1 MGYRGLN
8 PPATDDEQKLAAIHD
23 LAFDAVFEL
32 NSGGRITAWRPSAEK
47 LFGWP
52 ESDAI
57 GQHVESIVSPKH
69 REVFLSS
76 LFQTITLGLAPDKPL
91 PMRAVHRDGRRF
103 STELFL
109 NIRQSGSVA
118 VLVRD
123 LTDREQFA
131 SLLSERT
138 NQRAILNFLEEGY
151 AELDLA
157 GNYQWVNDAYCRV
170 FGRTREEALD
180 PHYQRISHYPVSV
193 DLREIFKTVY
203 KTGEP
208 VRAFEFE
215 YRPGHFCESTFSLK
229 RGENG
234 QPTGFVTL
242 TRNITERKR
251 QEQELANAKNAA
263 ESANRAKSEFLANMS
278 HEIRTPM
285 NGIIG
290 MTELALSTELAAEPR
305 EYLGM
310 VRSSAE
316 DLLVIINDILDY
328 SKIEAGKIDL
338 DRIQFNLI
346 ELIGDTLK
354 CLAIPAHRKSLEL
367 SFHADEN
374 VPELVMGDPV
384 RLRQVLMNL
393 AGNAVKFTA
402 QGEVVV
408 DVTLESREET
418 HWTVHFTVRDTGIGV
433 PPEAQKRL
441 FRAFE
446 QADCSTAR
454 EYGGTGLGL
463 AISKKIVDLMSGEI
477 WMESTVEAGSVFHF
491 TAKLEVAQSRQEPS
505 IPHMDLSGIPV
516 LIIDDND
523 TNRRILVKTV
533 ERWGMAPGTA
543 DSGSAGL
550 AKIEDAAASGRPFQL
565 VLLDE
570 EMPEMGGLEMI
581 ERVRGMSH
589 LRGVTILMLTSS
601 DQTSSAARC
610 RELGVETYL
619 VKPVKPAELLSMIQ
633 KALGAALPERKATPK
648 SIPAAGYS
656 LSILVAEDNVVNQR
670 LIVAILQ
677 KMGHR
682 PVLAVNGFEAIAKAS
697 ETAFDL
703 IMMDIQMPG
712 MDGFEAT
719 RRLRSQQQITGV
731 RTSIIAMTAYA
742 MSGDRELCMNAG
754 MDDYVSKPV
763 TLESIAGVLARYH
776 ASASSNTP

>member
-1 MGYRGLN
+1 MEFLGLD
-8 PPATDDEQKLAAIHD
+8 PQVTDDERKLAAIHD

-32 NSGGRITAWRPSAEK
+32 NSEGRITGWSPSAER
-47 LFGWP
+47 LFGWTP
-52 ESDAI
+52 SDAI

-69 REVFLSS
+69 RVAFLSS
-76 LFQTITLGLAPDKPL
+76 LFQTITSGLAPEKPL
-91 PMRAVHRDGRRF
+91 PMRSVHRDGRRF

-109 NIRQSGSVA
+109 YIRQSGSVS
-118 VLVRD
+118 VFVRN
-123 LTDREQFA
+123 LMDREQFEN
-131 SLLSERT
+131 LLSERA
-138 NQRAILNFLEEGY
+138 NQRAILNFLEDGY

-157 GNYQWVNDAYCRV
+157 GNYQWVNDAYCRI
-170 FGRTREEALD
+170 FGRLREEVLD
-180 PHYQRISHYPVSV
+180 TRYQRISHHPVSA

-208 VRAFEFE
+208 VRSFEFE
-215 YRPGHFCESTFSLK
+215 YLPGQFCESTFSLK

-251 QEQELANAKNAA
+251 HERELADAKDAA

-290 MTELALSTELAAEPR
+290 MTELALSTDLAAEPR

-338 DRIQFNLI
+338 DRVQFNLI
-346 ELIGDTLK
+346 ELVGDTLK
-354 CLAIPAHRKSLEL
+354 CLAMPAHRKSLEL
-367 SFHADEN
+367 SFHADAN
-374 VPELVMGDPV
+374 VPEVAIGDPV

-402 QGEVVV
+402 KGEVVV
-408 DVTLESREET
+408 DVNLESQEEAYS
-418 HWTVHFTVRDTGIGV
+418 TVHFTVRDTGIGV
-433 PPEAQKRL
+433 PLEAQKRL

-446 QADCSTAR
+446 QADCSTTR

-477 WMESTVEAGSVFHF
+477 WMESTEAGSAFHF
-491 TAKLEVAQSRQEPS
+491 TAKLEVAQSREEPF
-505 IPHMDLSGIPV
+505 IPYSDLSGISV
-516 LIIDDND
+516 LIIDDNE
-523 TNRRILVKTV
+523 TNRRILEKTV
-533 ERWGMAPGTA
+533 ERWGMDPHTA
-543 DSGSAGL
+543 DSGAAGL
-550 AKIEDAAASGRPFQL
+550 AKIEDSAALGRPFQL

-581 ERVRGMSH
+581 ERVRGMPH

-648 SIPAAGYS
+648 GIPATDCS
-656 LSILVAEDNVVNQR
+656 LSILVAEDNAVNQR
-670 LIVAILQ
+670 LVMAILQ

-697 ETAFDL
+697 EAAFDL
-703 IMMDIQMPG
+703 IMMDVQMPG

-719 RRLRSQQQITGV
+719 RRLRSQQQVTGW

-742 MSGDRELCMNAG
+742 MSGDRERCLDAG

-763 TLESIAGVLARYH
+763 TLESIARVLARYSE
-776 ASASSNTP
+776 SAPL